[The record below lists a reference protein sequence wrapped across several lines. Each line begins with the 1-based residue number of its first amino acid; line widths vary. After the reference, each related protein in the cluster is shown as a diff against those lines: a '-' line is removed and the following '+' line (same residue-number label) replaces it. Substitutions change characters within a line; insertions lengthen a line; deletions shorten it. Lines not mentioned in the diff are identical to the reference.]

1 MKKEFYFFK
10 KLFILIPGNVFGLI
24 SFGISLFT
32 HLIGVLLYPNYDMTR
47 MAISFLGDGY
57 GGIIYR
63 VGLILT
69 GIIGIPFCVYLGK
82 SFENKATTEPIR
94 KLALTGSI
102 IYCVSLI
109 FVGYFWRSNII
120 VSFIHGLFAFLCWV
134 DGLIFMGLFSI
145 LMLKDE
151 RFPKSIAFFGF
162 ITAGTFLLHLTVL
175 SSITQWIMTLSTML
189 WVWIVSSY
197 MLYKQFE

>member
-1 MKKEFYFFK
+1 MKKEFSFFK
-10 KLFILIPGNVFGLI
+10 KLRNKFPASIFGLI

-32 HLIGVLLYPNYDMTR
+32 HLIAILLYPNYDMTS

-63 VGLILT
+63 SGLILT
-69 GIIGIPFCVYLGK
+69 GIVGIPFCVYLGRFFDNEDTK
-82 SFENKATTEPIR
+82 ELIR
-94 KLALTGSI
+94 KLALIGSI

-109 FVGYFWRSNII
+109 LVGFFWGSNII

-134 DGLIFMGLFSI
+134 DGLIFISLFSI
-145 LMLKDE
+145 LMLQDE
-151 RFPKSIAFFGF
+151 RFTKSTAFFGF
-162 ITAGTFLLHLTVL
+162 IIAGTFLLHLIIL
-175 SSITQWIMTLSTML
+175 SSITQWIMTLSILL

-197 MLYKQFE
+197 MLYKQL

>member
-10 KLFILIPGNVFGLI
+10 KINNSFPGSIFGLF

-32 HLIGVLLYPNYDMTR
+32 HLIGVLLYPNYDMTS
-47 MAISFLGDGY
+47 MAISSLGDGY

-82 SFENKATTEPIR
+82 SFDNGDTKELIR
-94 KLALTGSI
+94 KLALIGSI
-102 IYCVSLI
+102 IYCVSLT
-109 FVGYFWRSNII
+109 FVGYFWGNNIL
-120 VSFIHGLFAFLCWV
+120 VSIIHGLCAFLCWV
-134 DGLIFMGLFSI
+134 DGLIFIGLFSI

-162 ITAGTFLLHLTVL
+162 VIAGMFLLHLIVL
-175 SSITQWIMTLSTML
+175 SSITQWIMTLSIML
-189 WVWIVSSY
+189 WVWVISSY
-197 MLYKQFE
+197 MLYKQF